1 MQEILPLIS
10 SQFLLD
16 CENVNAMTSTTGRVH
31 FYLCKGLEPRFS
43 HEKLTMRPTR
53 EQSTGILHN

>member
-10 SQFLLD
+10 SQFLFD

-31 FYLCKGLEPRFS
+31 FYLC
-43 HEKLTMRPTR
+43 
-53 EQSTGILHN
+53 

>member
-16 CENVNAMTSTTGRVH
+16 SENVNAMTSTTGCVH
-31 FYLCKGLEPRFS
+31 FYLC
-43 HEKLTMRPTR
+43 
-53 EQSTGILHN
+53 